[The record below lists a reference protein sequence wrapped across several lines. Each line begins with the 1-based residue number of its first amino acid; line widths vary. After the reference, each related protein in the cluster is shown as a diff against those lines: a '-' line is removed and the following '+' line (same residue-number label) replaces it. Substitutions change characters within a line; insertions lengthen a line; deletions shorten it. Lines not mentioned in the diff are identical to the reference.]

1 MLTDQ
6 EQEGLVVFLLVNIA
20 PAAVGM
26 ACAVLALPVEE
37 ALIDRV
43 IVVLRPLGKI
53 LVVLVQSNPEE
64 LSPLCGLKVLSAV
77 IFPKMMSCSS
87 LV

>member
-6 EQEGLVVFLLVNIA
+6 EQEGFVVFLLFHVA
-20 PAAVGM
+20 PAAFGIM

-37 ALIDRV
+37 ALIDRI

-64 LSPLCGLKVLSAV
+64 LSIGFFNWVYPALRDE
-77 IFPKMMSCSS
+77 S
-87 LV
+87 LVCSNFP

>member
-64 LSPLCGLKVLSAV
+64 LSIGFFDCVYPALRVE
-77 IFPKMMSCSS
+77 S
-87 LV
+87 LVCSNFP